1 MVWEH
6 TKYMEAQGHQSVTN
20 IHLPP
25 KEFSHLY
32 PTLWTCLEPVE
43 STFLGILNCFRWWD
57 NEDNNFTFPCTLN
70 STFPFKWPRLVN
82 WKSRHYNT
90 TERHHWLEPPKEDL
104 WSLPVSHSGKG
115 YAWQWAWLSWQVSLS
130 PSTLALLPTHLS
142 VAFVPYWF
150 FSHIFSFIYL
160 FLSLFN
166 IFQHLLYSRLS
177 KFKNY
182 YNKTVFASRHS

>member
-25 KEFSHLY
+25 NEFSHLY

-43 STFLGILNCFRWWD
+43 STFLGILNCPRWWD
-57 NEDNNFTFPCTLN
+57 NEDNNFAFPCTLN

-90 TERHHWLEPPKEDL
+90 TERHHWLGPPKEDL
-104 WSLPVSHSGKG
+104 LSLPVSHSGIG
-115 YAWQWAWLSWQVSLS
+115 YAWRWARLSWQVSLS
-130 PSTLALLPTHLS
+130 RYTCASPHPSVRSFCSLLVLYPH
-142 VAFVPYWF
+142 
-150 FSHIFSFIYL
+150 FSFIYS
-160 FLSLFN
+160 FLSL
-166 IFQHLLYSRLS
+166 IQHFSAP
-177 KFKNY
+177 
-182 YNKTVFASRHS
+182 TM